1 MRLEETA
8 MSWIREVST
17 SVPWAQANI
26 MRCLSI
32 NPGVM
37 EALNGLSRRITFG
50 GSRLS
55 RAQEEII
62 ATTVST
68 INRCRY

>member
-1 MRLEETA
+1 
-8 MSWIREVST
+8 MSWINEVPT
-17 SVPWAQANI
+17 SEPWAQANI

-32 NPGVM
+32 NPAVQQALM
-37 EALNGLSRRITFG
+37 ELNRRITFG
-50 GSRLS
+50 GSCLS
-55 RAQEEII
+55 RVQEELI

>member
-1 MRLEETA
+1 M
-8 MSWIREVST
+8 
-17 SVPWAQANI
+17 QAL
-26 MRCLSI
+26 MPLTQ
-32 NPGVM
+32 G
-37 EALNGLSRRITFG
+37 ITFG

>member
-1 MRLEETA
+1 
-8 MSWIREVST
+8 MSWIEEVPT
-17 SVPWAQANI
+17 SEPWAQANI

-32 NPGVM
+32 NPAAM
-37 EALNGLSRRITFG
+37 QALMALNQQITFG